1 MKYVIAFLFC
11 IITSCNSQQKASIE
25 ANKMIVETKCP
36 EDGLCTFE
44 IRTKKSLYIEE
55 SSLGEMYPK
64 ISDGEKLV
72 LKFDYKKKEIP
83 DVQDSSYN
91 EIIYLEIDPDNP
103 EVNLKDSELEKV
115 KLTFAR
121 FCYCKGQTGY
131 YKIKEGNL
139 SIKKTSKNNFNLAL
153 TFNINEVPQ
162 IINSIN
168 ETFVLD

>member
-1 MKYVIAFLFC
+1 MKYLIAFLFC

-44 IRTKKSLYIEE
+44 VLTKKLLDIKKG
-55 SSLGEMYPK
+55 SLGEIYPK
-64 ISDGEKLV
+64 ISDGKMIV
-72 LKFDYKKKEIP
+72 FKFDYKKKEIT
-83 DVQDSSYN
+83 DVMDSSYN
-91 EIIYLEIDPDNP
+91 EIIHLEVDPDNP

-115 KLTFAR
+115 KLIFAR

-139 SIKKTSKNNFNLAL
+139 SIKKTSNDNYNLILNFK
-153 TFNINEVPQ
+153 TNEVPQ
-162 IINSIN
+162 IITSIN
-168 ETFVLD
+168 ETFKLN

>member
-1 MKYVIAFLFC
+1 MKYLIAFLFC
-11 IITSCNSQQKASIE
+11 LTISCNSQQKASIE
-25 ANKMIVETKCP
+25 ANKLKVATKCP

-44 IRTKKSLYIEE
+44 VLTKKSLDIEKG
-55 SSLGEMYPK
+55 SLGEMYPK
-64 ISDGEKLV
+64 ISDGKKIV

-91 EIIYLEIDPDNP
+91 EIIHLEVDPDNP

-131 YKIKEGNL
+131 YKITEGNL
-139 SIKKTSKNNFNLAL
+139 SIKKTSNDKYNLILNFN
-153 TFNINEVPQ
+153 TNEVPQ
-162 IINSIN
+162 IITSIN
-168 ETFVLD
+168 ETFELN